1 MSNRYRGTVFAES
14 EDLFRLDRR
23 ILDGREVFFERDE
36 TRENLCKRWLPVD
49 WFDDQAT
56 ILPVNGHLVGLQ
68 FELARDPERLIPAVA
83 EQTSHPKR
91 LRC

>member
-1 MSNRYRGTVFAES
+1 M
-14 EDLFRLDRR
+14 
-23 ILDGREVFFERDE
+23 REVLFKRDQ
-36 TRENLCKRWLPVD
+36 TREHLCKRWLSVD
-49 WFDDQAT
+49 WFDDQTT

-83 EQTSHPKR
+83 EQTSYPKR